1 MYNKAG
7 DFMKYIPYMY
17 KKNIFD
23 IPYERLK
30 KENIKCLIF
39 DLDNTL
45 ALIDEEECPVDT
57 MKLIEELKTD
67 FTVIII
73 TNNTE
78 KRVIPYQMV
87 LGIDAIYL
95 AMKPFTVGLRRV
107 LRKYNLK
114 KEEMVMIGD
123 QLVTDIKSGIR
134 FGIKTILVDPLGK
147 KDLKITNFNR
157 FIENRMIKRYSKE
170 NLLERG
176 RYYE

>member
-45 ALIDEEECPVDT
+45 ALINEEECPADT
-57 MKLIEELKTD
+57 MKLIEELKKD
-67 FTVIII
+67 FTVLII
-73 TNNTE
+73 TNNTK

-157 FIENRMIKRYSKE
+157 FIENRMIKRYSEE